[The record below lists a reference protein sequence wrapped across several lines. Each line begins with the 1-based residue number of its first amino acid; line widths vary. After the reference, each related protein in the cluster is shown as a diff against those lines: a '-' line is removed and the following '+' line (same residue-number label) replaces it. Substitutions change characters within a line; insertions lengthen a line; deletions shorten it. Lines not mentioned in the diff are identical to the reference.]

1 MSKTEKLDVIV
12 RKLEELTDT
21 DNDLEV
27 LARVLSKAKR
37 VDIINNV
44 MIMLQIQYGC
54 TQAQSHEIIE
64 MFI

>member
-1 MSKTEKLDVIV
+1 MSKTEKLDGIV

-27 LARVLSKAKR
+27 LARVLSKANR

-44 MIMLQIQYGC
+44 MIMLQIQYGS
-54 TQAQSHEIIE
+54 TQDQSHEIIE